1 MSTEQFQNKYRIDS
15 ARAMWHDYAGGAYFI
30 TVCTKN
36 RGRFFWKNENICD
49 PVETRHATSLHT
61 VPSQHAA
68 SLHSVSSQHTT
79 PLQQLTQTGQYLH
92 DCLQNITIHHPYA
105 EIPLFVIMPDH
116 WHAIVFIDGNKTPYV
131 RRNICN
137 TIVETRHATSL
148 HTISPQQPQ
157 QKYSREQMQNIANNQ
172 GWLSVVIGNIKSAVT
187 KHAHKNNIDFS
198 WQYRFHDRI
207 IRDKNEMY
215 RIAKYIENNPYVET

>member
-1 MSTEQFQNKYRIDS
+1 MSTEQFQNKYRISS
-15 ARAMWHDYAGGAYFI
+15 ARAMWHNYADGAYFI

-36 RGRFFWKNENICD
+36 RGRYFWKNENI
-49 PVETRHATSLHT
+49 VEAW
-61 VPSQHAA
+61 HAA
-68 SLHSVSSQHTT
+68 PIVEARRAT
-79 PLQQLTQTGQYLH
+79 PLQRLTQIGQFLH

-105 EIPLFVIMPDH
+105 EIPLFVVMPDH

-131 RRNICN
+131 RRNI
-137 TIVETRHATSL
+137 VGARHATSYVRRNCNPIVEARHATL
-148 HTISPQQPQ
+148 HAPSHVIPPQ

-187 KHAHKNNIDFS
+187 RHARTNNIDFA
-198 WQYRFHDRI
+198 WQSKFHDRV

-215 RIAKYIENNPYVET
+215 RIAKYIENNPYV